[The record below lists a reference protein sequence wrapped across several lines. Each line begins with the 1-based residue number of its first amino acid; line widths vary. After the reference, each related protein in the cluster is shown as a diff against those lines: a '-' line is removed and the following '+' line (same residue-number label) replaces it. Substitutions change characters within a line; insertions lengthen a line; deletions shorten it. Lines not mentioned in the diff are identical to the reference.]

1 MPEMSIELPPPTA
14 RFTSSSKGGDP
25 SIRSSA
31 FSSVRSSA
39 SSHNPYSASTT
50 SSCDSSVFNTVG
62 GVSPNSSNRKM
73 GGFAYQYRASNDSEA
88 PSTRSAGSTTF
99 RLTQLAGA
107 MSSGRGG
114 TTKLSR
120 VPSGRTL
127 PSANEYEEL
136 QSATNAQSAAYTV
149 EMEHVVEMSAPVG
162 SHKPADDSSEI
173 NMDPDA
179 VVGRNKRTGSVY
191 DTIPALAGESMSPP
205 ASHMSPAPPA
215 TTYTAPAA
223 SRSEPS
229 GHRRAPP
236 PPPPPMAP
244 LPPMEATEP
253 GSYVSELPML
263 QALSSASE
271 SDYGEDHSTQRAS
284 TTSTDS
290 GNTTRSGSLI
300 ALIEAKDGGGSE
312 VAI

>member
-1 MPEMSIELPPPTA
+1 
-14 RFTSSSKGGDP
+14 
-25 SIRSSA
+25 
-31 FSSVRSSA
+31 
-39 SSHNPYSASTT
+39 
-50 SSCDSSVFNTVG
+50 
-62 GVSPNSSNRKM
+62 M
-73 GGFAYQYRASNDSEA
+73 GGFAYQYRASNDSEV

-107 MSSGRGG
+107 NSGRGG

-127 PSANEYEEL
+127 ASADEYEEL
-136 QSATNAQSAAYTV
+136 QSATNAQSTAYTV
-149 EMEHVVEMSAPVG
+149 EMDHVVEMSEPIR
-162 SHKPADDSSEI
+162 SHNPADDSSDI
-173 NMDPDA
+173 NMDPDAA

-205 ASHMSPAPPA
+205 ASHMSPAPSS
-215 TTYTAPAA
+215 TTYTSPVA
-223 SRSEPS
+223 SRPEPS
-229 GHRRAPP
+229 GHRRPPP

-244 LPPMEATEP
+244 LPPMEAAEP

-263 QALSSASE
+263 QSLSSASE